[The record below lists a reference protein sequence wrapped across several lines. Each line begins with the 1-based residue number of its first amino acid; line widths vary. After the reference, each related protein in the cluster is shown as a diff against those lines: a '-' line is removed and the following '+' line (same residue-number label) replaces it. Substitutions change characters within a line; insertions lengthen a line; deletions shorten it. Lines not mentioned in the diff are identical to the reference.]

1 MRTEY
6 SRIKSFMAKNAVRK
20 SEDELKEESEALFL
34 KRIEQEDKL
43 IEAYKA
49 KKVKS
54 KSAMRRARAIIAN
67 REAAAKK
74 AREKKE
80 NK

>member
-1 MRTEY
+1 MEY
-6 SRIKSFMAKNAVRK
+6 GKLKSFMAKNAVRK
-20 SEDELKEESEALFL
+20 SEDELKKESETLFN
-34 KRIEQEDKL
+34 KRIAEEDKL

-54 KSAMRRARAIIAN
+54 KSAMRKARAIIAN

>member
-1 MRTEY
+1 MEY
-6 SRIKSFMAKNAVRK
+6 GKLKSFMAKNAVRK
-20 SEDELKEESEALFL
+20 SEDELKKESETLFN
-34 KRIEQEDKL
+34 KRIAEEDKL

-54 KSAMRRARAIIAN
+54 KTAMRKARAIIAN